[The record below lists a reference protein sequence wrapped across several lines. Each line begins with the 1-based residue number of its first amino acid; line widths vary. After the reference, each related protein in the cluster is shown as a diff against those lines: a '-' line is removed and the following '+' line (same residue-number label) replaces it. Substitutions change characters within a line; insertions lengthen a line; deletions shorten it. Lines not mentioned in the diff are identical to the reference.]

1 MSFAPN
7 PVYPELVEG
16 LHFSSCGARNL
27 RKKNSAS
34 TSSAW
39 TGFGMVEFVR

>member
-1 MSFAPN
+1 MSSAST

-16 LHFSSCGARNL
+16 LHFASCGARDL
-27 RKKNSAS
+27 KNKGSAS

-39 TGFGMVEFVR
+39 ADFVRGGER